1 MRRVRGWLAAI
12 GVMVALTACGSP
24 APSPEVIVGPSAQPA
39 AQECREI
46 DLLTESG
53 LPLDLTGTW
62 QGNDAGVYD
71 LNQDR
76 SCLYWLGMSNYRGSE
91 PGEYWTNVFYGT
103 IQSDFT
109 IAGHWGDVPYTP
121 GADMDNGEITLG
133 VDFDSSNGEEFPIL
147 RRLEAT
153 GGFGA
158 SAFVPVDALPAAVDL
173 EGSFGGNYDH
183 LLQTGCLWVQTGGQ
197 RYELIGDGGWSIR
210 GDPPIRVED
219 ERGQV
224 FAREGDTLRI
234 HGQVMAGLGT
244 GCVESAIWVEVLEP
258 VQGLESP
265 Q

>member
-1 MRRVRGWLAAI
+1 VRGLAAVL
-12 GVMVALTACGSP
+12 GAVVALTACASPSPSP
-24 APSPEVIVGPSAQPA
+24 AAIPAPSAQPP

-46 DLLTESG
+46 DISAPSG
-53 LPLDLTGTW
+53 TPLDLTGTW
-62 QGNDAGVYD
+62 QANDAGVYD
-71 LNQDR
+71 LHQDR

-103 IQSDFT
+103 IRSDFT
-109 IAGHWGDVPYTP
+109 IAGHWGDVPYAP
-121 GADMDNGEITLG
+121 DAAMDNGEMTLSI
-133 VDFDSSNGEEFPIL
+133 DFDSSSGEEVPFL
-147 RRLEAT
+147 RSIEVT
-153 GGFGA
+153 GGFGG
-158 SAFVPVDALPAAVDL
+158 SAWVPVDSLPTAVDL

-183 LLQTGCLWVQTGGQ
+183 LLQTGCLWIQSGGQ

-234 HGQVMAGLGT
+234 HGQVVAGLGT

>member
-1 MRRVRGWLAAI
+1 MRGRLAVLGAVI
-12 GVMVALTACGSP
+12 LTACAS
-24 APSPEVIVGPSAQPA
+24 PSPSLEAIPGPSAQPA
-39 AQECREI
+39 AQECHEI
-46 DLLTESG
+46 ELLTESG
-53 LPLDLTGTW
+53 SPLDLTGTW

-71 LNQDR
+71 LHQDR

-91 PGEYWTNVFYGT
+91 PGEHWTNVFYGT

-109 IAGHWGDVPYTP
+109 IAGHWGDVPYGP
-121 GADMDNGEITLG
+121 GSGMNNGEMTLG
-133 VDFDSSNGEEFPIL
+133 IDFDASSGEEFPVL
-147 RRLEAT
+147 RRLEVT

-158 SAFVPVDALPAAVDL
+158 SAFVPVEALPAAVDL

-183 LLQTGCLWVQTGGQ
+183 LLQTGCLWIQTGAQ
-197 RYELIGDGGWSIR
+197 RYELLAADIGWSIR

-234 HGQVMAGLGT
+234 RGLVIASLGT

-258 VQGLESP
+258 VPGLESP